1 MSFSE
6 WIPVLI
12 SKKKNALI
20 LESTFRE
27 TTTKGLKVLMK
38 RFFFSRLHRV
48 YACGSPHEKLARM
61 FGFKGEVEK
70 WYSVGLINQVAQ
82 PVYKPR
88 QEVKKFLFIGR
99 LIWQKN
105 LSWLIDRFNDHPE
118 LSLDIIGYGKDF
130 SLDNT
135 IRYIWL
141 FSLVSVLG
149 GLYCFVS
156 GKLSF
161 LSGLLDFNEEG
172 DTIYDGLTMGSV
184 CIMQIICSFYFISKD
199 DNSLLERYLMF
210 LLIILDFVMTLMAF
224 KRTPLLIAL
233 VIIFYYLRRLGYLA
247 LTPRKVICF
256 ILVFLAIMVY
266 VISNSE
272 LSEAVATISE
282 NTFEGISSLVTG
294 DHTGHSLTNST
305 DVRIENRDAAF
316 GMIAHFDVL
325 EYMIGRGFMTFWFDM
340 PLVQSYLDMGVI
352 GLVLFAFYTVY
363 LPLYSVFSKI
373 RKNRI
378 VLLCGMFAFPGA
390 VCCLTNGHPY
400 FQSLWMPVSL
410 LCFVLDEDW
419 KIQGKKE

>member
-1 MSFSE
+1 MLRINITRTKRGMSEMGIALSLVSIPLGMIVKVIWGNMIFGNLLMALGLLMMFPYHRMRDGIRLNLQSGVMIFVILSFVYYIFSDFDE
-6 WIPVLI
+6 PVYL
-12 SKKKNALI
+12 LY
-20 LESTFRE
+20 LGVT
-27 TTTKGLKVLMK
+27 L
-38 RFFFSRLHRV
+38 FF
-48 YACGSPHEKLARM
+48 
-61 FGFKGEVEK
+61 
-70 WYSVGLINQVAQ
+70 SVGLS
-82 PVYKPR
+82 
-88 QEVKKFLFIGR
+88 
-99 LIWQKN
+99 
-105 LSWLIDRFNDHPE
+105 LSK
-118 LSLDIIGYGKDF
+118 YGKDF

-184 CIMQIICSFYFISKD
+184 CIMQIICSFYFISKA

-419 KIQGKKE
+419 KIPGKKE

>member
-1 MSFSE
+1 MLRINITRTKRVMSEMGIALSLVSIPLGMIVKVIWGNMIFGNLLMALGLLMMFPYHRMRDGIRLNLQSGVMIFVILSFVYYIFSDFDE
-6 WIPVLI
+6 PVYL
-12 SKKKNALI
+12 LY
-20 LESTFRE
+20 LGVT
-27 TTTKGLKVLMK
+27 L
-38 RFFFSRLHRV
+38 FF
-48 YACGSPHEKLARM
+48 
-61 FGFKGEVEK
+61 
-70 WYSVGLINQVAQ
+70 SVGLS
-82 PVYKPR
+82 
-88 QEVKKFLFIGR
+88 
-99 LIWQKN
+99 
-105 LSWLIDRFNDHPE
+105 LSK
-118 LSLDIIGYGKDF
+118 YGKDF

-184 CIMQIICSFYFISKD
+184 CIMQIICSFYFISKA

>member
-1 MSFSE
+1 MLRINITRTKRGMSEMGIALSLVSIPLGMIVKVIWGNMIFGNLLMALGLLMMFPYHRMRDGIRLNLQSGVMIFVILSFVYYIFSDFDE
-6 WIPVLI
+6 PVYLLYLGVTL
-12 SKKKNALI
+12 S
-20 LESTFRE
+20 F
-27 TTTKGLKVLMK
+27 
-38 RFFFSRLHRV
+38 
-48 YACGSPHEKLARM
+48 
-61 FGFKGEVEK
+61 
-70 WYSVGLINQVAQ
+70 SVGLS
-82 PVYKPR
+82 
-88 QEVKKFLFIGR
+88 
-99 LIWQKN
+99 
-105 LSWLIDRFNDHPE
+105 LSK
-118 LSLDIIGYGKDF
+118 YGKDF

>member
-1 MSFSE
+1 MLRINITRTKRGMSEMGIALSLVSIPLGMIVKVIWGNMIFGNLLMALGLLMMFPYHRMRDGIRLNLQSGVMIFVILSFVYYIFSDFDE
-6 WIPVLI
+6 PVYL
-12 SKKKNALI
+12 LY
-20 LESTFRE
+20 LGVT
-27 TTTKGLKVLMK
+27 L
-38 RFFFSRLHRV
+38 FF
-48 YACGSPHEKLARM
+48 
-61 FGFKGEVEK
+61 
-70 WYSVGLINQVAQ
+70 SVGLS
-82 PVYKPR
+82 
-88 QEVKKFLFIGR
+88 
-99 LIWQKN
+99 
-105 LSWLIDRFNDHPE
+105 LSK
-118 LSLDIIGYGKDF
+118 YGKDF
-130 SLDNT
+130 SFDNT

>member
-1 MSFSE
+1 MLRINITRTKRGMSEMGIALSLVSIPLGMIVKVIWGNMIFGNLLMALGLLMMFPYHRMRDGIRLNLQSGVMIFVILSFVYYIFSDFDE
-6 WIPVLI
+6 PVYL
-12 SKKKNALI
+12 LY
-20 LESTFRE
+20 LGVT
-27 TTTKGLKVLMK
+27 L
-38 RFFFSRLHRV
+38 FF
-48 YACGSPHEKLARM
+48 
-61 FGFKGEVEK
+61 
-70 WYSVGLINQVAQ
+70 SVGLS
-82 PVYKPR
+82 
-88 QEVKKFLFIGR
+88 
-99 LIWQKN
+99 
-105 LSWLIDRFNDHPE
+105 LSK
-118 LSLDIIGYGKDF
+118 YGKDF

-210 LLIILDFVMTLMAF
+210 LLIIIDFVMTLMAF

-419 KIQGKKE
+419 KIPGKKE

>member
-1 MSFSE
+1 MLRINITRTKRGMSEMGIALSLVSIPLGMIVKVIWGNMIFGNLLMALGLLMMFPYHRMRDGIRLNLQSGVMIFVILSFVYYIFSDFDE
-6 WIPVLI
+6 PVYLLYLGVTL
-12 SKKKNALI
+12 S
-20 LESTFRE
+20 F
-27 TTTKGLKVLMK
+27 
-38 RFFFSRLHRV
+38 
-48 YACGSPHEKLARM
+48 
-61 FGFKGEVEK
+61 
-70 WYSVGLINQVAQ
+70 SVGLS
-82 PVYKPR
+82 
-88 QEVKKFLFIGR
+88 
-99 LIWQKN
+99 
-105 LSWLIDRFNDHPE
+105 LSK
-118 LSLDIIGYGKDF
+118 YGKDF

-161 LSGLLDFNEEG
+161 LSGLLDFNEDG

>member
-1 MSFSE
+1 MLRINITRTKRGMSEMGIALSLVSIPLGMIVKVIWGNMIFGNLLMALGLLMMFPYHRMRDGIRLNLQSGVMIFVILSFVYYIFSDFDE
-6 WIPVLI
+6 PVYL
-12 SKKKNALI
+12 LY
-20 LESTFRE
+20 LGVT
-27 TTTKGLKVLMK
+27 L
-38 RFFFSRLHRV
+38 FF
-48 YACGSPHEKLARM
+48 
-61 FGFKGEVEK
+61 
-70 WYSVGLINQVAQ
+70 SVGLS
-82 PVYKPR
+82 
-88 QEVKKFLFIGR
+88 
-99 LIWQKN
+99 
-105 LSWLIDRFNDHPE
+105 LSK
-118 LSLDIIGYGKDF
+118 YGKDF

-210 LLIILDFVMTLMAF
+210 LLIIIDFVMTLMAF

-294 DHTGHSLTNST
+294 EHTGHSLTNST

-352 GLVLFAFYTVY
+352 GLGLFAFYTVY

-419 KIQGKKE
+419 KIPGKKE

>member
-1 MSFSE
+1 MLRINITRTKRGMSEMGIALSLVSIPLGMIVKVIWGNMIFGNLLMALGLLMMFPYHRMRDGIRLNLQSGVMIFVILSFVYYIFSDFDE
-6 WIPVLI
+6 PVYL
-12 SKKKNALI
+12 LY
-20 LESTFRE
+20 LGVT
-27 TTTKGLKVLMK
+27 L
-38 RFFFSRLHRV
+38 FF
-48 YACGSPHEKLARM
+48 
-61 FGFKGEVEK
+61 
-70 WYSVGLINQVAQ
+70 SVGLS
-82 PVYKPR
+82 
-88 QEVKKFLFIGR
+88 
-99 LIWQKN
+99 
-105 LSWLIDRFNDHPE
+105 LSK
-118 LSLDIIGYGKDF
+118 YGKDF

-184 CIMQIICSFYFISKD
+184 CIMQIICSFYFISKA

-224 KRTPLLIAL
+224 KRTPLLIAV

-390 VCCLTNGHPY
+390 VCCLTNGHPN

>member
-1 MSFSE
+1 MLRINITRTKRGMSEMGIALSLVSIPLGMIVKVIWGNMIFGNLLMALGLLMMFPYHRMRDGIRLNLQSGVMIFVILSFVYYIFSDFDE
-6 WIPVLI
+6 PVYLLYLGVTL
-12 SKKKNALI
+12 S
-20 LESTFRE
+20 F
-27 TTTKGLKVLMK
+27 
-38 RFFFSRLHRV
+38 
-48 YACGSPHEKLARM
+48 
-61 FGFKGEVEK
+61 
-70 WYSVGLINQVAQ
+70 SVGLS
-82 PVYKPR
+82 
-88 QEVKKFLFIGR
+88 
-99 LIWQKN
+99 
-105 LSWLIDRFNDHPE
+105 LSK
-118 LSLDIIGYGKDF
+118 YGKDF
-130 SLDNT
+130 SLDKT

>member
-1 MSFSE
+1 MLRINITRTKRGMSEMGIALSLVSIPLGMIVKVIWGNMIFGNLLMALGLLMMFPYHRMRDGIRLNLQSGVMIFVILSFVYYIFSDFDE
-6 WIPVLI
+6 PVYL
-12 SKKKNALI
+12 LY
-20 LESTFRE
+20 LGVT
-27 TTTKGLKVLMK
+27 L
-38 RFFFSRLHRV
+38 FF
-48 YACGSPHEKLARM
+48 
-61 FGFKGEVEK
+61 
-70 WYSVGLINQVAQ
+70 SVGLS
-82 PVYKPR
+82 
-88 QEVKKFLFIGR
+88 
-99 LIWQKN
+99 
-105 LSWLIDRFNDHPE
+105 LSK
-118 LSLDIIGYGKDF
+118 YGKDF

-184 CIMQIICSFYFISKD
+184 CIMQIICSFYFISKA

-210 LLIILDFVMTLMAF
+210 LLIIIDFVMTLMAF

-419 KIQGKKE
+419 KIPGKKE

>member
-1 MSFSE
+1 MLRINITRTKRGMSEMGIALSLVSIPLGMIVKVIWGNMIFGNLLMALGLLMMFPYHRMRDGIRLNLQSGVMIFVILSFVYYIFSDFDE
-6 WIPVLI
+6 PVYL
-12 SKKKNALI
+12 LY
-20 LESTFRE
+20 LGVT
-27 TTTKGLKVLMK
+27 L
-38 RFFFSRLHRV
+38 FF
-48 YACGSPHEKLARM
+48 
-61 FGFKGEVEK
+61 
-70 WYSVGLINQVAQ
+70 SVGLS
-82 PVYKPR
+82 
-88 QEVKKFLFIGR
+88 
-99 LIWQKN
+99 
-105 LSWLIDRFNDHPE
+105 LSK
-118 LSLDIIGYGKDF
+118 YGKDF

-156 GKLSF
+156 GQLSF

>member
-1 MSFSE
+1 MLRINITRTKRGMSEMGIALSLVSIPLGMIVKVIWGNMIFGNLLMALGLLMMFPYHRMRDGIRLNLQSGVMIFVILSFVYYIFSDFDE
-6 WIPVLI
+6 PVYL
-12 SKKKNALI
+12 LY
-20 LESTFRE
+20 LGVT
-27 TTTKGLKVLMK
+27 L
-38 RFFFSRLHRV
+38 FF
-48 YACGSPHEKLARM
+48 
-61 FGFKGEVEK
+61 
-70 WYSVGLINQVAQ
+70 SVGLS
-82 PVYKPR
+82 
-88 QEVKKFLFIGR
+88 
-99 LIWQKN
+99 
-105 LSWLIDRFNDHPE
+105 LSK
-118 LSLDIIGYGKDF
+118 YGKDF

-184 CIMQIICSFYFISKD
+184 CIMQIICSFYFISKAD
-199 DNSLLERYLMF
+199 SSLLERYLMF

>member
-1 MSFSE
+1 MLRINITRTKRGMSEMGIALSLVSIPLGMIVKVIWGNMIFGNLLMALGLLMMFPYHRMRDGIRLNLQSGVMIFVILSFVYYIFSDFDE
-6 WIPVLI
+6 PVYL
-12 SKKKNALI
+12 LY
-20 LESTFRE
+20 LGVT
-27 TTTKGLKVLMK
+27 L
-38 RFFFSRLHRV
+38 FF
-48 YACGSPHEKLARM
+48 
-61 FGFKGEVEK
+61 
-70 WYSVGLINQVAQ
+70 SVGLS
-82 PVYKPR
+82 
-88 QEVKKFLFIGR
+88 
-99 LIWQKN
+99 
-105 LSWLIDRFNDHPE
+105 LSK
-118 LSLDIIGYGKDF
+118 YGKDF

-363 LPLYSVFSKI
+363 LPLYSVFSKN

-378 VLLCGMFAFPGA
+378 VLLCGMCAFPGA

>member
-1 MSFSE
+1 MLRINITRTKRGMSEMGIALSLVSIPLGMIVKVIWGNMIFGNLLMALGLLMMFPYHRMRDGIRLNLQSGVMIFVILSFVYYIFSDFDE
-6 WIPVLI
+6 PVYLLYL
-12 SKKKNALI
+12 SVTL
-20 LESTFRE
+20 
-27 TTTKGLKVLMK
+27 
-38 RFFFSRLHRV
+38 FF
-48 YACGSPHEKLARM
+48 
-61 FGFKGEVEK
+61 
-70 WYSVGLINQVAQ
+70 SVGLS
-82 PVYKPR
+82 
-88 QEVKKFLFIGR
+88 
-99 LIWQKN
+99 
-105 LSWLIDRFNDHPE
+105 LSK
-118 LSLDIIGYGKDF
+118 YGKDF

>member
-1 MSFSE
+1 
-6 WIPVLI
+6 
-12 SKKKNALI
+12 
-20 LESTFRE
+20 
-27 TTTKGLKVLMK
+27 
-38 RFFFSRLHRV
+38 
-48 YACGSPHEKLARM
+48 
-61 FGFKGEVEK
+61 
-70 WYSVGLINQVAQ
+70 
-82 PVYKPR
+82 
-88 QEVKKFLFIGR
+88 
-99 LIWQKN
+99 
-105 LSWLIDRFNDHPE
+105 
-118 LSLDIIGYGKDF
+118 
-130 SLDNT
+130 
-135 IRYIWL
+135 
-141 FSLVSVLG
+141 
-149 GLYCFVS
+149 
-156 GKLSF
+156 
-161 LSGLLDFNEEG
+161 
-172 DTIYDGLTMGSV
+172 
-184 CIMQIICSFYFISKD
+184 
-199 DNSLLERYLMF
+199 
-210 LLIILDFVMTLMAF
+210 
-224 KRTPLLIAL
+224 
-233 VIIFYYLRRLGYLA
+233 
-247 LTPRKVICF
+247 
-256 ILVFLAIMVY
+256 MVY

>member
-1 MSFSE
+1 MLRINITRTKRGMSEMGIALSLVSIPLGMIVKVIWGNMIFGNLLMALGLLMMFPYHRMRDGIRLNLQSGVMIFVILSFVYYIFSDFDE
-6 WIPVLI
+6 PVYL
-12 SKKKNALI
+12 LY
-20 LESTFRE
+20 LGVT
-27 TTTKGLKVLMK
+27 L
-38 RFFFSRLHRV
+38 FF
-48 YACGSPHEKLARM
+48 
-61 FGFKGEVEK
+61 
-70 WYSVGLINQVAQ
+70 SVGLS
-82 PVYKPR
+82 
-88 QEVKKFLFIGR
+88 
-99 LIWQKN
+99 
-105 LSWLIDRFNDHPE
+105 LSK
-118 LSLDIIGYGKDF
+118 YGKDF

-378 VLLCGMFAFPGA
+378 VLLCGMFAFQGA

>member
-1 MSFSE
+1 MLRINITRTKRGMSEMGIALSLVSIPLGMIVKVIWGNMIFGNLLMALGLLMMFPYHRMRDGIRLNLQSGVMIFVILSFVYYIFSDFDE
-6 WIPVLI
+6 PVYL
-12 SKKKNALI
+12 LY
-20 LESTFRE
+20 LGVT
-27 TTTKGLKVLMK
+27 L
-38 RFFFSRLHRV
+38 FF
-48 YACGSPHEKLARM
+48 
-61 FGFKGEVEK
+61 
-70 WYSVGLINQVAQ
+70 SVGLS
-82 PVYKPR
+82 
-88 QEVKKFLFIGR
+88 
-99 LIWQKN
+99 
-105 LSWLIDRFNDHPE
+105 LSK
-118 LSLDIIGYGKDF
+118 YGKDF

-184 CIMQIICSFYFISKD
+184 CIMQIICSFYFISKA

-224 KRTPLLIAL
+224 KRTPLLIAV

>member
-1 MSFSE
+1 MLRINITRTKRGMSEMGIALSLVSIPLGMIVKVIWGNMIFGNLLMALGLLMMFPYHRMRDGIRLNLQSGVMIFVILSFVYYIFSDFDE
-6 WIPVLI
+6 PVYL
-12 SKKKNALI
+12 LY
-20 LESTFRE
+20 LGVT
-27 TTTKGLKVLMK
+27 L
-38 RFFFSRLHRV
+38 FF
-48 YACGSPHEKLARM
+48 
-61 FGFKGEVEK
+61 
-70 WYSVGLINQVAQ
+70 SVGLS
-82 PVYKPR
+82 
-88 QEVKKFLFIGR
+88 
-99 LIWQKN
+99 
-105 LSWLIDRFNDHPE
+105 LSK
-118 LSLDIIGYGKDF
+118 YGKDF

-149 GLYCFVS
+149 GLYCFVF

-199 DNSLLERYLMF
+199 DNSLLERYMMF

>member
-1 MSFSE
+1 MLRINITRTKRVMSEMGIALSLVSIPLGMIVKVIWGNMIFGNLFMAVGLLMMFPYHRMRDGIRLNLLSGVMIFVILSFVYYIFSDFDE
-6 WIPVLI
+6 PVYL
-12 SKKKNALI
+12 LY
-20 LESTFRE
+20 LGVT
-27 TTTKGLKVLMK
+27 L
-38 RFFFSRLHRV
+38 FF
-48 YACGSPHEKLARM
+48 
-61 FGFKGEVEK
+61 
-70 WYSVGLINQVAQ
+70 SVGLS
-82 PVYKPR
+82 
-88 QEVKKFLFIGR
+88 
-99 LIWQKN
+99 
-105 LSWLIDRFNDHPE
+105 LSK
-118 LSLDIIGYGKDF
+118 YGKDF

>member
-1 MSFSE
+1 MLRINITRTKRGMSEMGIALSLVSIPLGMIVKVIWGNMIFGNLLMALGLLMMFPYHRMRDGIRLNLQSGVMIFVILSFVYYIFSDFDE
-6 WIPVLI
+6 PVYL
-12 SKKKNALI
+12 LY
-20 LESTFRE
+20 LGVT
-27 TTTKGLKVLMK
+27 L
-38 RFFFSRLHRV
+38 FF
-48 YACGSPHEKLARM
+48 
-61 FGFKGEVEK
+61 
-70 WYSVGLINQVAQ
+70 SVGLS
-82 PVYKPR
+82 
-88 QEVKKFLFIGR
+88 
-99 LIWQKN
+99 
-105 LSWLIDRFNDHPE
+105 LSK
-118 LSLDIIGYGKDF
+118 YGKDF

-352 GLVLFAFYTVY
+352 GMVLFAFYTVY

-419 KIQGKKE
+419 KIPGKKE

>member
-1 MSFSE
+1 MLRINITRTKRGMSEMGIALSLVSIPLGMIVKVIWGNMIFGNLLMALGLLMMFPYHRMRDGIRLNLQSGVMIFVILSFVYYIFSDFDE
-6 WIPVLI
+6 PVYL
-12 SKKKNALI
+12 LY
-20 LESTFRE
+20 LGVT
-27 TTTKGLKVLMK
+27 L
-38 RFFFSRLHRV
+38 FF
-48 YACGSPHEKLARM
+48 
-61 FGFKGEVEK
+61 
-70 WYSVGLINQVAQ
+70 SVGLS
-82 PVYKPR
+82 
-88 QEVKKFLFIGR
+88 
-99 LIWQKN
+99 
-105 LSWLIDRFNDHPE
+105 LSK
-118 LSLDIIGYGKDF
+118 YGKDF

-378 VLLCGMFAFPGA
+378 VLLCGMLAFPGA

>member
-1 MSFSE
+1 MLRINITRTKRGMSEMGIALSLVSIPLGMIVKVIWGNMIFGNLLMALGLLMMFPYHRMRDGIRLNLQSGVMIFVILSFVYYIFSDFDE
-6 WIPVLI
+6 PVYL
-12 SKKKNALI
+12 LY
-20 LESTFRE
+20 LGVT
-27 TTTKGLKVLMK
+27 L
-38 RFFFSRLHRV
+38 FF
-48 YACGSPHEKLARM
+48 
-61 FGFKGEVEK
+61 
-70 WYSVGLINQVAQ
+70 SVGLS
-82 PVYKPR
+82 
-88 QEVKKFLFIGR
+88 
-99 LIWQKN
+99 
-105 LSWLIDRFNDHPE
+105 LSK
-118 LSLDIIGYGKDF
+118 YGKDF

-419 KIQGKKE
+419 KIPGKKE

>member
-1 MSFSE
+1 MLRINITRTKRGMLEMGIALSLVSIPLGMIVKVIWGNMIFGNLLMALGLLMMFPYHRMRDGIRLNLQSGVMIFVILSFVYYIFSDFDE
-6 WIPVLI
+6 PVYL
-12 SKKKNALI
+12 LY
-20 LESTFRE
+20 LGVT
-27 TTTKGLKVLMK
+27 L
-38 RFFFSRLHRV
+38 FF
-48 YACGSPHEKLARM
+48 
-61 FGFKGEVEK
+61 
-70 WYSVGLINQVAQ
+70 SVGLS
-82 PVYKPR
+82 
-88 QEVKKFLFIGR
+88 
-99 LIWQKN
+99 
-105 LSWLIDRFNDHPE
+105 LSK
-118 LSLDIIGYGKDF
+118 YGKDF

>member
-1 MSFSE
+1 MLRINITRTKRGMSEMGIALSLVSIPLGMIVKVIWGNMIFGNLLMALGLLMMFPYHRMRDGIRLNLQSGVMIFVILSFVYYIFSDFDE
-6 WIPVLI
+6 PVYL
-12 SKKKNALI
+12 LY
-20 LESTFRE
+20 LGVT
-27 TTTKGLKVLMK
+27 L
-38 RFFFSRLHRV
+38 FF
-48 YACGSPHEKLARM
+48 
-61 FGFKGEVEK
+61 
-70 WYSVGLINQVAQ
+70 SVGLS
-82 PVYKPR
+82 
-88 QEVKKFLFIGR
+88 
-99 LIWQKN
+99 
-105 LSWLIDRFNDHPE
+105 LSK
-118 LSLDIIGYGKDF
+118 YGKDF

-199 DNSLLERYLMF
+199 DYSLLERYLMF

>member
-1 MSFSE
+1 MLRINITRTKRGMSEMGIALSLVSIPLGMIVKVIWGNMIFGNLLMALGLLMMFPYHRMRDGIRLNLQSGVMIFVILSFVYYIFSVFDE
-6 WIPVLI
+6 PVYL
-12 SKKKNALI
+12 LY
-20 LESTFRE
+20 LGVT
-27 TTTKGLKVLMK
+27 L
-38 RFFFSRLHRV
+38 FF
-48 YACGSPHEKLARM
+48 
-61 FGFKGEVEK
+61 
-70 WYSVGLINQVAQ
+70 SVGLS
-82 PVYKPR
+82 
-88 QEVKKFLFIGR
+88 
-99 LIWQKN
+99 
-105 LSWLIDRFNDHPE
+105 LSK
-118 LSLDIIGYGKDF
+118 YGKDF

>member
-1 MSFSE
+1 MLRINITRTKRGMSEMGIALSLVSIPLGMIVKVIWGNMIFGNLLMALGLLMMFPYHRMRDGIRLNLQSGVMIFVILSFVYYIFSDFDE
-6 WIPVLI
+6 PVYL
-12 SKKKNALI
+12 LY
-20 LESTFRE
+20 LGVT
-27 TTTKGLKVLMK
+27 L
-38 RFFFSRLHRV
+38 FF
-48 YACGSPHEKLARM
+48 
-61 FGFKGEVEK
+61 
-70 WYSVGLINQVAQ
+70 SVGLS
-82 PVYKPR
+82 
-88 QEVKKFLFIGR
+88 
-99 LIWQKN
+99 
-105 LSWLIDRFNDHPE
+105 LSK
-118 LSLDIIGYGKDF
+118 YGNDF

-305 DVRIENRDAAF
+305 DARIENRDAAF

>member
-1 MSFSE
+1 MLRINITRTKRGMSEMGIALSLVSIPLGMIVKVIWGNMIFGNLLMALGLLMMFPYHRMRDGIRLNLQSGVMIFVILSFVYYIFSDFDE
-6 WIPVLI
+6 PVYL
-12 SKKKNALI
+12 LY
-20 LESTFRE
+20 LGVT
-27 TTTKGLKVLMK
+27 L
-38 RFFFSRLHRV
+38 FF
-48 YACGSPHEKLARM
+48 
-61 FGFKGEVEK
+61 
-70 WYSVGLINQVAQ
+70 SVGLS
-82 PVYKPR
+82 
-88 QEVKKFLFIGR
+88 
-99 LIWQKN
+99 
-105 LSWLIDRFNDHPE
+105 LSK
-118 LSLDIIGYGKDF
+118 YGKDF

-184 CIMQIICSFYFISKD
+184 CIMQIICSFYFISKA

>member
-1 MSFSE
+1 MLRINITRTKRGMSEMGIALSLVSIPLGMIVKVIWGNMIFGNLLMALGLLMMFPYHRMRDGIRLNLQSGVMIFVILSFVYYIFSDFDE
-6 WIPVLI
+6 PVYL
-12 SKKKNALI
+12 LY
-20 LESTFRE
+20 LGVT
-27 TTTKGLKVLMK
+27 L
-38 RFFFSRLHRV
+38 FF
-48 YACGSPHEKLARM
+48 
-61 FGFKGEVEK
+61 
-70 WYSVGLINQVAQ
+70 SVGLS
-82 PVYKPR
+82 
-88 QEVKKFLFIGR
+88 
-99 LIWQKN
+99 
-105 LSWLIDRFNDHPE
+105 LSM
-118 LSLDIIGYGKDF
+118 YGKDF

-210 LLIILDFVMTLMAF
+210 LLIIIDFVMTLMAF

-233 VIIFYYLRRLGYLA
+233 VSIFYYLRRLGYLA

-294 DHTGHSLTNST
+294 EHTGHSLTNST

-419 KIQGKKE
+419 KIPGKKE

>member
-1 MSFSE
+1 MLRINITRTKRGMSEMGIALCLVSIPLGMIVKVIWGNMIFGNLLMALGLLMMFPYHRMRDGIRLNLQSGVMIFVILSFVYYIFSDFDE
-6 WIPVLI
+6 PVYLLYLGVTL
-12 SKKKNALI
+12 S
-20 LESTFRE
+20 F
-27 TTTKGLKVLMK
+27 
-38 RFFFSRLHRV
+38 
-48 YACGSPHEKLARM
+48 
-61 FGFKGEVEK
+61 
-70 WYSVGLINQVAQ
+70 SVGLS
-82 PVYKPR
+82 
-88 QEVKKFLFIGR
+88 
-99 LIWQKN
+99 
-105 LSWLIDRFNDHPE
+105 LSK
-118 LSLDIIGYGKDF
+118 YGKDF

>member
-1 MSFSE
+1 MLRINITRTKRGMSEMGIALSLVSIPLGMIVKVIWGNMIFGNLLMALGLLMMFPYHRMRDGIRLNLQSGVMIFVILSFVYYIFSDFDE
-6 WIPVLI
+6 PVYLLYLGVTL
-12 SKKKNALI
+12 S
-20 LESTFRE
+20 F
-27 TTTKGLKVLMK
+27 
-38 RFFFSRLHRV
+38 
-48 YACGSPHEKLARM
+48 
-61 FGFKGEVEK
+61 
-70 WYSVGLINQVAQ
+70 SVGLS
-82 PVYKPR
+82 
-88 QEVKKFLFIGR
+88 
-99 LIWQKN
+99 
-105 LSWLIDRFNDHPE
+105 LSK
-118 LSLDIIGYGKDF
+118 YGKDF

-272 LSEAVATISE
+272 LSEAVANISE

>member
-1 MSFSE
+1 MLRINITRTKRGMSEMGIALSLVSIPLGMIVKVIWGNMIFGNLLMALGLLMMFPYHRMRDGIRLNLQSGVMIFVILSFVYYIFSDFDE
-6 WIPVLI
+6 PVYL
-12 SKKKNALI
+12 LY
-20 LESTFRE
+20 LGVT
-27 TTTKGLKVLMK
+27 L
-38 RFFFSRLHRV
+38 FF
-48 YACGSPHEKLARM
+48 
-61 FGFKGEVEK
+61 
-70 WYSVGLINQVAQ
+70 SVGLS
-82 PVYKPR
+82 
-88 QEVKKFLFIGR
+88 
-99 LIWQKN
+99 
-105 LSWLIDRFNDHPE
+105 LSK
-118 LSLDIIGYGKDF
+118 YGKDF

-149 GLYCFVS
+149 VLYCFVS

>member
-1 MSFSE
+1 MLRINITRTKRGMSEMGIALSLVSIPLGMIVKVIWGNMIFGNLLMALGLLMMFPYHRMRDGIRLNLQSGVMIFVILSFVYYIFSDFDE
-6 WIPVLI
+6 PVYL
-12 SKKKNALI
+12 LY
-20 LESTFRE
+20 LGVT
-27 TTTKGLKVLMK
+27 L
-38 RFFFSRLHRV
+38 FF
-48 YACGSPHEKLARM
+48 
-61 FGFKGEVEK
+61 
-70 WYSVGLINQVAQ
+70 SVGLS
-82 PVYKPR
+82 
-88 QEVKKFLFIGR
+88 
-99 LIWQKN
+99 
-105 LSWLIDRFNDHPE
+105 LSK
-118 LSLDIIGYGKDF
+118 YGKDF

-210 LLIILDFVMTLMAF
+210 LLIIIDFVMTLMAF

-294 DHTGHSLTNST
+294 EHTGHSLTNST

-419 KIQGKKE
+419 KIPGKKE